1 MTPEEQENF
10 IGVFPLPPLPTVAPT
25 RVPTVHSLPLSL
37 AGVFKAMGAGDGTRA
52 ARHLLRF
59 SAEQSPH
66 VDREV
71 APPPPFPVLTGQ
83 VSSLS
88 SYQVDTP

>member
-10 IGVFPLPPLPTVAPT
+10 I
-25 RVPTVHSLPLSL
+25 
-37 AGVFKAMGAGDGTRA
+37 GVFKAMGAGDGTRA

-71 APPPPFPVLTGQ
+71 L
-83 VSSLS
+83 SLLP
-88 SYQVDTP
+88 Y